1 MKAEEARAFTVATDE
16 SLCALISGAKDRIV
30 FVAPG
35 ITEEVAKALGRKFS
49 DDKVSVTVVLDSD
62 PEVYRLGLGTLE
74 GLTALKE
81 LSDSQ
86 MLPLRRQEG
95 IRIGL
100 VVADDQTLIY
110 SPIPQLVEAG
120 STSVE
125 KPNALLLR
133 GATAD
138 KLCEASGASEHS
150 TPMDAEIGRAALTPA
165 AVEAIQKDVQ
175 NNPPE
180 PFDLTQKRRVF
191 SSKLQFVEFS
201 VERYQ
206 LTRQTVPVPAY
217 LMGLAGDMQDRWR
230 NSIRLLDME
239 DTVVSLEMEGI
250 DGQKKIVK
258 VDQMYIDDQR
268 KKIEKRFLIPVVGF
282 GTVMF
287 KSDQDSFEKV
297 TKAFDDL
304 LRSYFLILEK
314 QLGEKRL
321 ALISSVVEKLLPSVK
336 ANPPEAYLRFGAPS
350 GDDIAGLL
358 RQDIESAVSIKT
370 LLKQHRVKKVYKDIA
385 YQSVKSDDFQTQLR
399 MSLVKAKVPATRL
412 GEIFRESNAVLE
424 KGGLL

>member
-1 MKAEEARAFTVATDE
+1 MKTDEARTFTVATDE
-16 SLCALISGAKDRIV
+16 SLCALILGAKDRIV

-138 KLCEASGASEHS
+138 TLCEASGASDDS

-165 AVEAIQKDVQ
+165 AVDAIQKDVQ
-175 NNPPE
+175 KNPPE

-206 LTRQTVPVPAY
+206 LTRQSVPVPAY
-217 LMGLAGDMQDRWR
+217 LMGLAGDMQDRWH
-230 NSIRLLDME
+230 NNLRLLNME
-239 DTVVSLEMEGI
+239 DTAVLMEMDGK
-250 DGQKKIVK
+250 DGQKRTVS
-258 VDQMYIDDQR
+258 VDQKYIDEER
-268 KKIEKRFLIPVVGF
+268 KLIEKRYLIPVTGF
-282 GTVMF
+282 GSVMF
-287 KSDQDSFEKV
+287 KSDQDSFEKD

-304 LRSYFLILEK
+304 LCRYFSKLEE
-314 QLGEKRL
+314 QLGEKL
-321 ALISSVVEKLLPSVK
+321 QALTSSVVEKLLPSVK
-336 ANPPEAYLRFGAPS
+336 ANPPEDYLRFGAPS

-370 LLKQHRVKKVYKDIA
+370 LLRQHKVKKVYKDIA
-385 YQSVKSDDFQTQLR
+385 YQSVKSDDFQKQLR

-412 GEIFRESNAVLE
+412 GEIFKESNAVLK

>member
-1 MKAEEARAFTVATDE
+1 MKADDARTFTVATDE

-49 DDKVSVTVVLDSD
+49 DDKLSVTVVIDSD

-81 LSDSQ
+81 LSDNQ

-138 KLCEASGASEHS
+138 KLCDASGASDNS

-201 VERYQ
+201 VEKYQ

-217 LMGLAGDMQDRWR
+217 LMGLAGDMQDRWH
-230 NSIRLLDME
+230 NNLRLLDME
-239 DTVVSLEMEGI
+239 DTAVLLEMDGK
-250 DGQKKIVK
+250 DGQKKMIS
-258 VDQMYIDDQR
+258 VDQKYIDEER
-268 KKIEKRFLIPVVGF
+268 KKIEKRFLIPVTGF
-282 GTVMF
+282 GSVMF
-287 KSDQDSFEKV
+287 KTDQSSFEEV
-297 TKAFDDL
+297 TKAFSDL
-304 LRSYFLILEK
+304 LCRYFSKLEE
-314 QLGEKRL
+314 QLGKTL
-321 ALISSVVEKLLPSVK
+321 QALISSVVEKLLPSVK
-336 ANPPEAYLRFGAPS
+336 ANPPEAYLRFGSPS
-350 GDDIAGLL
+350 GDDIAGFL
-358 RQDIESAVSIKT
+358 RQDIESAVNLKT
-370 LLKQHRVKKVYKDIA
+370 LLKRHKIKKVYKDIA
-385 YQSVKSDDFQTQLR
+385 YQSVKSDDFQKQLKV
-399 MSLVKAKVPATRL
+399 SLAKAKVPATRI
-412 GEIFRESNAVLE
+412 GEIFKESNAVLE